1 MKFEKI
7 QIRKTDIIS
16 ALICGEIS
24 SWFLLF
30 VVKNP
35 QIEELKKFSS
45 IEDFSWVLPIIFPI
59 LFALGTIV
67 AGFMGRFLFQFA
79 KFVEIGVLNTLIDFG
94 VLNLLVQITGITGGW
109 DIAPLNAISFS
120 CAVINS
126 YFWNKI
132 WTFETKEGSGKVF
145 LQFLAVSI
153 VGTIINTGIIVAG
166 TGLFAPLFGLSSGLW
181 MNMVKL
187 AATMISMIWNF
198 IGYKYIVFKK

>member
-1 MKFEKI
+1 M
-7 QIRKTDIIS
+7 
-16 ALICGEIS
+16 
-24 SWFLLF
+24 
-30 VVKNP
+30 VKNP